1 MMTDPE
7 FWNDQTKAQD
17 IIDKNNALKSIVN
30 GYYQLTNAVDDMSA
44 TRELL
49 QEEYDEDM
57 KIELEEEVQQF
68 EEQIDQYELQ
78 LLLDG
83 PHDANNAILELHPG
97 AGTLLIKGHNAYG
110 YLKAEKGVH
119 RLVRISPFDSSGRR
133 HTSFASCDVIP
144 DFNNDEIEI
153 EINPDDITVDTF
165 RASGAGGQHINKT
178 ESAIRITHHP
188 TGIVVNNQN
197 ERSQIKNREAAMKML
212 KSKLYQLKL
221 EEQEQEMAEIRGE
234 QKDIGW
240 GSQIRSYVFH
250 PYSMIKDHR
259 TNEETG
265 KVDAVMDGEIGPF
278 IEAYLRK
285 EMDSRD
291 V

>member
-1 MMTDPE
+1 MELSEIKRNLEEYQNHLNQIRGLFDLENKETNIQEYEEMMTDPD

-97 AGTLLIKGHNAYG
+97 AGGTESQDWVSMLLRMYQRYCEQNGFKVETVDYLPGDEAGVKSVTLLIKGHNAYG

-119 RLVRISPFDSSGRR
+119 RLVRIYLSI
-133 HTSFASCDVIP
+133 HL
-144 DFNNDEIEI
+144 
-153 EINPDDITVDTF
+153 VD
-165 RASGAGGQHINKT
+165 
-178 ESAIRITHHP
+178 AILLLHHVMLFL
-188 TGIVVNNQN
+188 IL
-197 ERSQIKNREAAMKML
+197 IMMKL
-212 KSKLYQLKL
+212 KSRLTQMISQWILLELQALVDNILTKLSLQLEL
-221 EEQEQEMAEIRGE
+221 HIALQ
-234 QKDIGW
+234 
-240 GSQIRSYVFH
+240 V
-250 PYSMIKDHR
+250 
-259 TNEETG
+259 
-265 KVDAVMDGEIGPF
+265 
-278 IEAYLRK
+278 L
-285 EMDSRD
+285 
-291 V
+291 

>member
-1 MMTDPE
+1 MELSEIKRNLEEYQNHLNQIRGLFDLENKETNIQEYEEMMTDPD

-97 AGTLLIKGHNAYG
+97 AGGTESQDWVVCFLGCINVTVNKMALKLKRLIIFQEMKQALITLLIKGHNAYG
-110 YLKAEKGVH
+110 YLKAEKV
-119 RLVRISPFDSSGRR
+119 F
-133 HTSFASCDVIP
+133 
-144 DFNNDEIEI
+144 
-153 EINPDDITVDTF
+153 
-165 RASGAGGQHINKT
+165 
-178 ESAIRITHHP
+178 
-188 TGIVVNNQN
+188 IV
-197 ERSQIKNREAAMKML
+197 
-212 KSKLYQLKL
+212 
-221 EEQEQEMAEIRGE
+221 
-234 QKDIGW
+234 
-240 GSQIRSYVFH
+240 
-250 PYSMIKDHR
+250 
-259 TNEETG
+259 
-265 KVDAVMDGEIGPF
+265 
-278 IEAYLRK
+278 
-285 EMDSRD
+285 
-291 V
+291 

>member
-1 MMTDPE
+1 MMTDPD

-97 AGTLLIKGHNAYG
+97 AGG
-110 YLKAEKGVH
+110 
-119 RLVRISPFDSSGRR
+119 
-133 HTSFASCDVIP
+133 
-144 DFNNDEIEI
+144 
-153 EINPDDITVDTF
+153 
-165 RASGAGGQHINKT
+165 T
-178 ESAIRITHHP
+178 ESQDWVSMLLGCINVT
-188 TGIVVNNQN
+188 VN
-197 ERSQIKNREAAMKML
+197 KMA
-212 KSKLYQLKL
+212 LKL
-221 EEQEQEMAEIRGE
+221 KRLIIFQEMKQALKVSHYLL
-234 QKDIGW
+234 KDIMLMV
-240 GSQIRSYVFH
+240 I
-250 PYSMIKDHR
+250 
-259 TNEETG
+259 
-265 KVDAVMDGEIGPF
+265 
-278 IEAYLRK
+278 
-285 EMDSRD
+285 
-291 V
+291 